1 MKIEINDI
9 SINVL
14 IDESKLDQNKI
25 PVLFLHGFTGSAHDW
40 DFIFDKLTDEFL
52 PFAIDLVGHGNSSS
66 PSEQNKYYTE
76 SIIQII
82 DGVINHLGF
91 EKIIICGYSMGGR
104 AALSYACNYPK
115 KILALILESSTA
127 GLQNKRERDKRVRN
141 DNILSLIITE
151 KGIDYFIDYWMNLP
165 LFNTLSKLPNDK
177 FEQIVKRKLRNN
189 KIGLANFLKGFGTG
203 ITPSYWN
210 QLNLIKSPVLLV
222 SGNLDDK
229 FTNINYQMKELFPDV
244 KYERVDKCGHVVH
257 LEKPEEFIILIN
269 DFLQELDKNF

>member
-1 MKIEINDI
+1 MKIEVNNI

-25 PVLFLHGFTGSAHDW
+25 PILFLHGFTGSAYDW
-40 DFIFDKLTDEFL
+40 DFILDKLTDNFL
-52 PFAIDLVGHGNSSS
+52 PFAIDLVGHGKSSS
-66 PSEQNKYYTE
+66 PSEQIKYNTE
-76 SIIQII
+76 SIIKII

-91 EKIIICGYSMGGR
+91 KKVIICGYSMGGR
-104 AALSYACNYPK
+104 ASLSFACSSPK

-127 GLQNKRERDKRVRN
+127 GLKNKSEKDKRVRD

-165 LFNTLSKLPNDK
+165 LFKTLSILPINK
-177 FEQIVKRKLRNN
+177 FEQIVKRKLKNN

-203 ITPSYWN
+203 IMPSYWN
-210 QLNLIKSPVLLV
+210 RLNLIKSPVLLV
-222 SGNLDDK
+222 SGNLDKK
-229 FTNINYQMKELFPDV
+229 FTKINYRMKELFPVV
-244 KYERVDKCGHVVH
+244 KHERVDNCGHVVH

-269 DFLQELDKNF
+269 DFLQELNKDF

>member
-1 MKIEINDI
+1 MKIEVNNI

-25 PVLFLHGFTGSAHDW
+25 PILFLHGFTGSAYDW
-40 DFIFDKLTDEFL
+40 DFILDKLTDEFL

-66 PSEQNKYYTE
+66 PSEQNKYNTN

-82 DGVINHLGF
+82 DGIINHLGF
-91 EKIIICGYSMGGR
+91 KKIIICGYSMGGR
-104 AALSYACNYPK
+104 AALSYACSSPK

-127 GLQNKRERDKRVRN
+127 GLKNINERDKRVRN

-151 KGIDYFIDYWMNLP
+151 NGIDYFIDYWMNLP
-165 LFNTLSKLPNDK
+165 LFNTLSKLPINK

-203 ITPSYWN
+203 IMPSYWN
-210 QLNLIKSPVLLV
+210 RLNLIKSPVLLIT
-222 SGNLDDK
+222 GNLDKK
-229 FTNINYQMKELFPDV
+229 FTDINYRMKELFPKV
-244 KYERVDKCGHVVH
+244 KYERVDNCGHVVH

-269 DFLQELDKNF
+269 DFLQELNKDL